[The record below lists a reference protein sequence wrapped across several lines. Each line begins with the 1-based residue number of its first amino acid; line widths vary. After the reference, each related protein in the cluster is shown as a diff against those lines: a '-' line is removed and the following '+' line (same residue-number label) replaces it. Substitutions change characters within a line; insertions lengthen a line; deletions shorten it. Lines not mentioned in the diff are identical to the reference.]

1 MAPRN
6 NRHTIFDKLEYD
18 GVFDRNPANINSRDQ
33 DGRSMYKGPQEF
45 PKMLYHPKGEE
56 RITKPGEAVM
66 THFGPKMVGEEKQL
80 ISRIVETKEEEIA
93 LLKEGWHSR
102 PRDAIKARAEITGE
116 EVAYVPESV
125 QETELDILRKKLEA
139 AEVRNAELEL
149 AAAAGGKVLP
159 PVVKK

>member
-1 MAPRN
+1 MAQRH
-6 NRHTIFDKLEYD
+6 RHTIFDKMDYD
-18 GVFDRNPANINSRDQ
+18 GVFDKNPANINSRDQ

-56 RITKPGEAVM
+56 RIVRPGEAVM

-80 ISRIVETKEEEIA
+80 ISRTVETKEEELE
-93 LLKEGWHSR
+93 LLKAGWHSR

-116 EVAYVPESV
+116 EVVFAPESV
-125 QETELDILRKKLEA
+125 QETELDVLRKKLEA

-149 AAAAGGKVLP
+149 AAASGGKVLP
-159 PVVKK
+159 PVKK